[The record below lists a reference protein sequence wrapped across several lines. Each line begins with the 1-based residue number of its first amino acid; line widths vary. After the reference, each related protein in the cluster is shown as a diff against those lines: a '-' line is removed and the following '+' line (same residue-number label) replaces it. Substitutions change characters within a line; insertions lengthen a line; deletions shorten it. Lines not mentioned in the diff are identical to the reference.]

1 LGYPGINQWFR
12 MHYDGGLIIDNF
24 KKQDND
30 TLDFIYR
37 KFYPA
42 VRNLVVLNSGSED
55 DARDIFQESIVVI
68 YRKLTY
74 DDLTLS
80 CSFKTYLYAIAK
92 RLWLK
97 ELEKRRLSRERLSAW
112 EVWEDE
118 GIEEPIIEEKDA
130 RYRLYQDHFM
140 SLSEKCQRLLRLF
153 YQKVPLREI
162 AELMGFSSEKYAK
175 KRKYQCKENLIKRIK
190 EDPRF
195 ANL

>member
-1 LGYPGINQWFR
+1 
-12 MHYDGGLIIDNF
+12 MHYEGELIIDNF
-24 KKQDND
+24 KKQDHD
-30 TLDFIYR
+30 TLDFIYK
-37 KFYPA
+37 KFYPS

-74 DDLTLS
+74 EGLVLS

-97 ELEKRRLSRERLSAW
+97 ELEKRRLSRERLEAW
-112 EVWEDE
+112 DDQGEPEIDE
-118 GIEEPIIEEKDA
+118 PLMEERDIRFK
-130 RYRLYQDHFM
+130 LYQEHFM
-140 SLSEKCQRLLRLF
+140 QLSDKCQHLLRLF

-162 AELMGFSSEKYAK
+162 ADLMGFSSEKYAK

-195 ANL
+195 NNL